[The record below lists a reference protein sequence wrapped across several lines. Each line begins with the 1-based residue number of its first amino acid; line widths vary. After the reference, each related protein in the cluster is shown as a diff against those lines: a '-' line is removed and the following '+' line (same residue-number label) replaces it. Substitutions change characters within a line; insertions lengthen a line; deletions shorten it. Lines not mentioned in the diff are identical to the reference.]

1 MAAPSVPLVLQHTNQ
16 TIIAARGA
24 IPMSQDVLVWASSQD
39 VAARPMIHAVVARS
53 VNHGVVTGSALCLG
67 SRDNPKASH
76 GRKRLRLGTDVF
88 GWGMLN
94 LVTRSWSP
102 TALRIGEVILP
113 PEDGNPVR
121 RAKPGGVFL

>member
-24 IPMSQDVLVWASSQD
+24 IPMSQDVLMRASSQD

-67 SRDNPKASH
+67 SRDDPKASH
-76 GRKRLRLGTDVF
+76 GRKRLRCSP
-88 GWGMLN
+88 
-94 LVTRSWSP
+94 RSALWS
-102 TALRIGEVILP
+102 LSRCG
-113 PEDGNPVR
+113 G
-121 RAKPGGVFL
+121 PGR